1 VITDLEEI
9 PLRLRGLHDDN
20 PVNLPRDAGVQIE
33 LPPRV
38 RGQGPL
44 WWDHEGDLV
53 PHTLALIEGLAE
65 AASGWSPQHLP
76 LT

>member
-1 VITDLEEI
+1 
-9 PLRLRGLHDDN
+9 
-20 PVNLPRDAGVQIE
+20 VNLPRAAGVQIE

-53 PHTLALIEGLAE
+53 PHTLALIEGLAD
-65 AASGWSPQHLP
+65 AASGWTAQHLP
-76 LT
+76 LN